1 MYLALLAVAAVWGG
15 ATGWLIPRAAY
26 RFAVEP
32 EEPWRTA
39 CPAGHTF
46 TGPFGGWLGPARCA
60 PCGSRARTPVRYGD
74 EHAAPVR
81 QPPGPGVPAP
91 AEPSGPP
98 PPGPA
103 VPQPPE
109 CPAPQTPEPPAPQAP
124 VPPEPSGPPG
134 PSAPKPPSGPPGP
147 PSPLAPKPPPGPPG
161 PPGPLAPKSPP
172 GLPGPPGPL
181 APKPP
186 PGPRVP
192 YASVPY
198 APNALAPLTTV
209 LACLAL
215 AAATGARP
223 ELAGWLLLAPVAVL
237 LATVDRRVHRLP
249 DPLTLPLAAAA
260 VLVLGG
266 AALLPGHAGSWTSG
280 LLGGAAL
287 GGFYLL
293 LFLIN
298 PNGMGFGDV
307 KLALALGVALGWYGW
322 AVLFLGGF
330 AGFLFGAAYGLGLVL
345 LRRAGRRTGIPFGPF
360 MIAGAL
366 TGVLLGAL
374 AA

>member
-1 MYLALLAVAAVWGG
+1 MDLVLLAVAAVWGG
-15 ATGWLIPRAAY
+15 VTGLLIPRAAY

-39 CPAGHTF
+39 CPSGHAF
-46 TGPFGGWLGPARCA
+46 TGPLGGWLGPARCA
-60 PCGSRARTPVRYGD
+60 ACASRA
-74 EHAAPVR
+74 
-81 QPPGPGVPAP
+81 Q
-91 AEPSGPP
+91 S
-98 PPGPA
+98 A
-103 VPQPPE
+103 VPPYGGE
-109 CPAPQTPEPPAPQAP
+109 SEAP
-124 VPPEPSGPPG
+124 VPPYGDERGAPVPPHEDEAEALPYG
-134 PSAPKPPSGPPGP
+134 DERGAPVPPSGDDRPAPVPVP
-147 PSPLAPKPPPGPPG
+147 PSGDDRPAP
-161 PPGPLAPKSPP
+161 
-172 GLPGPPGPL
+172 
-181 APKPP
+181 
-186 PGPRVP
+186 VP
-192 YASVPY
+192 VPY
-198 APNALAPLTTV
+198 APGTLAPLVTV
-209 LACLAL
+209 LACTVL

-260 VLVLGG
+260 VLLLGG
-266 AALLPGHAGSWTSG
+266 AALLPGHAGSWTTA
-280 LLGGAAL
+280 LLGGPAL
-287 GGFYLL
+287 GGFYFL

-322 AVLFLGGF
+322 EVLFLGGF

-366 TGVLLGAL
+366 TGILLGAL

>member
-1 MYLALLAVAAVWGG
+1 MDLVLLAVAAVWGG
-15 ATGWLIPRAAY
+15 VTGLLIPRAAY

-39 CPAGHTF
+39 CPAGHAF
-46 TGPFGGWLGPARCA
+46 TGPLGGWLGPARCA
-60 PCGSRARTPVRYGD
+60 ACGSRAQT
-74 EHAAPVR
+74 A
-81 QPPGPGVPAP
+81 VP
-91 AEPSGPP
+91 PSGEK
-98 PPGPA
+98 A
-103 VPQPPE
+103 E
-109 CPAPQTPEPPAPQAP
+109 AP
-124 VPPEPSGPPG
+124 VPPYADERTAPVSPSGDG
-134 PSAPKPPSGPPGP
+134 AEAPALPYGDDRP
-147 PSPLAPKPPPGPPG
+147 AP
-161 PPGPLAPKSPP
+161 A
-172 GLPGPPGPL
+172 
-181 APKPP
+181 
-186 PGPRVP
+186 
-192 YASVPY
+192 PY
-198 APNALAPLTTV
+198 APGTLAPLVTV
-209 LACLAL
+209 LACTVL

-260 VLVLGG
+260 VLLLGG
-266 AALLPGHAGSWTSG
+266 AALLPGHAGSWTSA
-280 LLGGAAL
+280 LLGGLAL
-287 GGFYLL
+287 GGFYFL

-322 AVLFLGGF
+322 EVLFLGGF

-366 TGVLLGAL
+366 TGILLGAL

>member
-1 MYLALLAVAAVWGG
+1 MDLVLLAVAAVWGG
-15 ATGWLIPRAAY
+15 VTGLLIPRAAY

-39 CPAGHTF
+39 CPSGHAF
-46 TGPFGGWLGPARCA
+46 TGPLGGWLGPARCA
-60 PCGSRARTPVRYGD
+60 ACASRAQT
-74 EHAAPVR
+74 
-81 QPPGPGVPAP
+81 
-91 AEPSGPP
+91 
-98 PPGPA
+98 A
-103 VPQPPE
+103 VPPYGGE
-109 CPAPQTPEPPAPQAP
+109 SEAP
-124 VPPEPSGPPG
+124 VPPYGDERG
-134 PSAPKPPSGPPGP
+134 APVPPSGDDRPAPAPVP
-147 PSPLAPKPPPGPPG
+147 PSGDDRPAP
-161 PPGPLAPKSPP
+161 AP
-172 GLPGPPGPL
+172 
-181 APKPP
+181 
-186 PGPRVP
+186 
-192 YASVPY
+192 VPY
-198 APNALAPLTTV
+198 APGTLAPLVTV
-209 LACLAL
+209 LACTVL

-260 VLVLGG
+260 VLLLGG
-266 AALLPGHAGSWTSG
+266 AALLPGHAGSWTTA
-280 LLGGAAL
+280 LLGGPAL
-287 GGFYLL
+287 GGFYFL

-322 AVLFLGGF
+322 EVLFLGGF

-345 LRRAGRRTGIPFGPF
+345 LRRAGRRTDIPFGPF

-366 TGVLLGAL
+366 TGILLGAL

>member
-1 MYLALLAVAAVWGG
+1 MDLVLLAVAAVWGG
-15 ATGWLIPRAAY
+15 VTGLLIPRAAY

-46 TGPFGGWLGPARCA
+46 TGPLGGWLGPARCA
-60 PCGSRARTPVRYGD
+60 ACGSRAQTPVPPHGDEAEAPALPYGD
-74 EHAAPVR
+74 ER
-81 QPPGPGVPAP
+81 
-91 AEPSGPP
+91 
-98 PPGPA
+98 
-103 VPQPPE
+103 
-109 CPAPQTPEPPAPQAP
+109 TAP
-124 VPPEPSGPPG
+124 VPPSGDEPE
-134 PSAPKPPSGPPGP
+134 APVPPSGDHRP
-147 PSPLAPKPPPGPPG
+147 A
-161 PPGPLAPKSPP
+161 
-172 GLPGPPGPL
+172 
-181 APKPP
+181 
-186 PGPRVP
+186 
-192 YASVPY
+192 PY
-198 APNALAPLTTV
+198 APGTLAPLVTV
-209 LACLAL
+209 LACTVL

-223 ELAGWLLLAPVAVL
+223 ELVGWLLLAPVAVL

-260 VLVLGG
+260 VLLLGG
-266 AALLPGHAGSWTSG
+266 AALLPGHAGSWTSA
-280 LLGGAAL
+280 LLGGLAL
-287 GGFYLL
+287 GGFYFL

-322 AVLFLGGF
+322 EVLFLGGF

-360 MIAGAL
+360 MIGGAL
-366 TGVLLGAL
+366 TGILLGAL

>member
-1 MYLALLAVAAVWGG
+1 MDAELLALAAVWGA
-15 ATGWLIPRAAY
+15 ATGLLIPRAAY

-39 CPAGHTF
+39 CPAGHPL
-46 TGPFGGWLGPARCA
+46 TGPARGWLGPARCA
-60 PCGSRARTPVRYGD
+60 PC
-74 EHAAPVR
+74 AAPAARV
-81 QPPGPGVPAP
+81 PETPASEATAPGAPASEAPAP
-91 AEPSGPP
+91 GA
-98 PPGPA
+98 PGAPA
-103 VPQPPE
+103 SE
-109 CPAPQTPEPPAPQAP
+109 APAPGAPEAPASEAPAPEPRATVTPTPPA
-124 VPPEPSGPPG
+124 
-134 PSAPKPPSGPPGP
+134 
-147 PSPLAPKPPPGPPG
+147 
-161 PPGPLAPKSPP
+161 
-172 GLPGPPGPL
+172 
-181 APKPP
+181 
-186 PGPRVP
+186 
-192 YASVPY
+192 Y
-198 APNALAPLTTV
+198 APTALAPLVTV
-209 LACLAL
+209 LACVAL

-223 ELAGWLLLAPVAVL
+223 ELVGWLALAPVAVL
-237 LATVDRRVHRLP
+237 LAVVDRRVHRLP

-260 VLVLGG
+260 VLLLGG

-280 LLGGAAL
+280 LLGGLAL

-322 AVLFLGGF
+322 TVLFVGGF
-330 AGFLFGAAYGLGLVL
+330 AGFLFGAAYGLALVL

-374 AA
+374 AG

>member
-1 MYLALLAVAAVWGG
+1 MDAVLLALAAVWGA
-15 ATGWLIPRAAY
+15 ATGLLIPRAAY

-39 CPAGHTF
+39 CPAGHPL
-46 TGPFGGWLGPARCA
+46 TGPARGWLGPARCA
-60 PCGSRARTPVRYGD
+60 PC
-74 EHAAPVR
+74 AAPAARV
-81 QPPGPGVPAP
+81 PETPASEAPALGVPGAP
-91 AEPSGPP
+91 ASE
-98 PPGPA
+98 A
-103 VPQPPE
+103 
-109 CPAPQTPEPPAPQAP
+109 PAPEPRTTVTPTPTA
-124 VPPEPSGPPG
+124 
-134 PSAPKPPSGPPGP
+134 
-147 PSPLAPKPPPGPPG
+147 
-161 PPGPLAPKSPP
+161 
-172 GLPGPPGPL
+172 
-181 APKPP
+181 
-186 PGPRVP
+186 
-192 YASVPY
+192 Y
-198 APNALAPLTTV
+198 APTTLAPLVTV
-209 LACLAL
+209 LACVAL

-223 ELAGWLLLAPVAVL
+223 ELVGWLALAPVAVL
-237 LATVDRRVHRLP
+237 LAVVDRRVHRLP

-260 VLVLGG
+260 VLLLGG

-280 LLGGAAL
+280 LLGGLAL

-322 AVLFLGGF
+322 TVLFVGGF
-330 AGFLFGAAYGLGLVL
+330 AGFLFGAAYGLALVL

-374 AA
+374 AG

>member
-39 CPAGHTF
+39 CPAGHPF

-60 PCGSRARTPVRYGD
+60 PCGSRARTSVRYGD
-74 EHAAPVR
+74 ESAAPV
-81 QPPGPGVPAP
+81 
-91 AEPSGPP
+91 
-98 PPGPA
+98 
-103 VPQPPE
+103 PE
-109 CPAPQTPEPPAPQAP
+109 
-124 VPPEPSGPPG
+124 PPG
-134 PSAPKPPSGPPGP
+134 PSVPPPAEPPV
-147 PSPLAPKPPPGPPG
+147 PGPPG
-161 PPGPLAPKSPP
+161 SPAPQP
-172 GLPGPPGPL
+172 LPGPP
-181 APKPP
+181 A
-186 PGPRVP
+186 PRVSAP
-192 YASVPY
+192 TGPPVPY
-198 APNALAPLTTV
+198 APNTLAPLTTV

-249 DPLTLPLAAAA
+249 DPLTLPLAAAT

-366 TGVLLGAL
+366 TGVLLGGL

>member
-1 MYLALLAVAAVWGG
+1 MDIVLLVVAAVWGG
-15 ATGWLIPRAAY
+15 ATGLLIPRAAY
-26 RFAVEP
+26 RFAVDP
-32 EEPWRTA
+32 EDPWRTA

-46 TGPFGGWLGPARCA
+46 TGPFGGWFGPARCTSCR
-60 PCGSRARTPVRYGD
+60 PRAQATVARGG
-74 EHAAPVR
+74 A
-81 QPPGPGVPAP
+81 GG
-91 AEPSGPP
+91 
-98 PPGPA
+98 
-103 VPQPPE
+103 
-109 CPAPQTPEPPAPQAP
+109 AP
-124 VPPEPSGPPG
+124 VPGSGGARPRPG
-134 PSAPKPPSGPPGP
+134 G
-147 PSPLAPKPPPGPPG
+147 
-161 PPGPLAPKSPP
+161 
-172 GLPGPPGPL
+172 
-181 APKPP
+181 
-186 PGPRVP
+186 
-192 YASVPY
+192 VPY
-198 APNALAPLTTV
+198 APNTLAPLVTAF
-209 LACLAL
+209 ACVAL

-223 ELAGWLLLAPVAVL
+223 ELPGWLLLAPVAVL

-260 VLVLGG
+260 VLLLGG

-280 LLGGAAL
+280 LLGGLVL

-322 AVLFLGGF
+322 GVLFLGGF
-330 AGFLFGAAYGLGLVL
+330 AGFLFGAVYGLGLVV

>member
-39 CPAGHTF
+39 CPAGHPF

-60 PCGSRARTPVRYGD
+60 PCGSRARTSVRYGD
-74 EHAAPVR
+74 ESAAPV
-81 QPPGPGVPAP
+81 
-91 AEPSGPP
+91 
-98 PPGPA
+98 
-103 VPQPPE
+103 PE
-109 CPAPQTPEPPAPQAP
+109 
-124 VPPEPSGPPG
+124 PPG
-134 PSAPKPPSGPPGP
+134 PSVPPPAEPPVPGP
-147 PSPLAPKPPPGPPG
+147 HGSPAPQP
-161 PPGPLAPKSPP
+161 
-172 GLPGPPGPL
+172 LPGPP
-181 APKPP
+181 A
-186 PGPRVP
+186 PRVSAP
-192 YASVPY
+192 TGPPVPY
-198 APNALAPLTTV
+198 APGTLAPLTTV

-249 DPLTLPLAAAA
+249 DPLTLPLAAAT

>member
-1 MYLALLAVAAVWGG
+1 MDLVLLAVAAVWGG
-15 ATGWLIPRAAY
+15 VTGLLIPRAAY

-46 TGPFGGWLGPARCA
+46 TGPLGGWLGPARCA
-60 PCGSRARTPVRYGD
+60 ACGSRAQTPVPPQGDEAEAPALPYGD
-74 EHAAPVR
+74 ER
-81 QPPGPGVPAP
+81 
-91 AEPSGPP
+91 
-98 PPGPA
+98 
-103 VPQPPE
+103 
-109 CPAPQTPEPPAPQAP
+109 TAP
-124 VPPEPSGPPG
+124 VPPSGDEAEAPVPSSGDE
-134 PSAPKPPSGPPGP
+134 SAAPVPPSGDEPEAPVP
-147 PSPLAPKPPPGPPG
+147 PSGDDRPAP
-161 PPGPLAPKSPP
+161 
-172 GLPGPPGPL
+172 
-181 APKPP
+181 
-186 PGPRVP
+186 
-192 YASVPY
+192 VPY
-198 APNALAPLTTV
+198 APGTLAPLVTV
-209 LACLAL
+209 LACTVL

-223 ELAGWLLLAPVAVL
+223 ELVGWLLLAPVAVL

-260 VLVLGG
+260 VLLLGG
-266 AALLPGHAGSWTSG
+266 AALLPGHAGSWTSA
-280 LLGGAAL
+280 LLGGLAL
-287 GGFYLL
+287 GGFYFL

-322 AVLFLGGF
+322 EVLFLGGF

-366 TGVLLGAL
+366 TGILLGAL